1 MTKEQ
6 EILFEKKVWNWQ
18 ITENT
23 TEYEIAKS
31 FFELGLN
38 MAIDEALNIIQSKKC
53 KMYVHNL
60 PADDSNPLSCIC
72 EAIKEIKNLRN

>member
-6 EILFEKKVWNWQ
+6 EILFEKKVWNWH

-31 FFELGLN
+31 FFELGLKLGN
-38 MAIDEALNIIQSKKC
+38 S
-53 KMYVHNL
+53 
-60 PADDSNPLSCIC
+60 
-72 EAIKEIKNLRN
+72 